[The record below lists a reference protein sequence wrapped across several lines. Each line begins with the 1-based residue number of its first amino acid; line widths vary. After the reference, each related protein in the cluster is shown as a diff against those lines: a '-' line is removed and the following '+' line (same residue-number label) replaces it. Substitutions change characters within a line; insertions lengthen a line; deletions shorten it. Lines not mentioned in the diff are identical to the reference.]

1 MTGCVRLLPGFMKRV
16 VLDVV
21 QQDMEWVCIKENS
34 QMAMLVLRNDSN
46 RKTTADF
53 ASRISHHSSTKL
65 AAA

>member
-1 MTGCVRLLPGFMKRV
+1 MTGCVRLLPGFMKQV

-34 QMAMLVLRNDSN
+34 QMAMLVLRNDSK

-53 ASRISHHSSTKL
+53 ACWDHSSTKL
-65 AAA
+65 SAT